1 MIVCVCMTVYTCAH
15 KYVYAFGDHTHL
27 VVEEIER
34 DKGAIRA
41 AVDILTEAP
50 NLQNTHCILE
60 RI

>member
-1 MIVCVCMTVYTCAH
+1 MTVYTCAH